1 MFTCVTIMYENGIS
15 RNLDNA
21 KIENHCNDFLR
32 LSSLCLGI
40 FHGALTDSIH
50 LKNLITISLSI
61 NIADAVVFT
70 AEI

>member
-21 KIENHCNDFLR
+21 KIENHCNDFIR
-32 LSSLCLGI
+32 LS
-40 FHGALTDSIH
+40 LTDSIH

-61 NIADAVVFT
+61 NIADVVVVT
-70 AEI
+70 ADI